1 MFFRQ
6 AGIHHTTYRG
16 DRQLFPIPFDRLQVG
31 ALLVLG
37 IAAPLLLS
45 PLYMKSYMLP
55 WLIWT
60 AAALGLNLILGWAG
74 QFHFGY
80 AAIMGIGAYTAVHAT
95 LNRVPFEIAL
105 LLAGA
110 MSTVIGCAFAVT
122 ALRVRGLYL
131 ALSTLALQF
140 VMDWVINKVPAVSG
154 GTQATIQAPPMR
166 LLGVQVT
173 SDAALYYVALAW
185 CVLVTVF
192 MLNLRRSGLGRALVA
207 VREKDFA
214 AAVIGVNS
222 FYYKLA
228 AFAMSSFIGGVSGAI
243 LVFTFYHAVTP
254 EQFAV
259 NVSIQTLAMVIV
271 GGLGSIIGCYF
282 GVAFILLLPG
292 VVSNLIFAAA
302 QWANLKIGIE
312 LLAHVPAFLYGIL
325 IIGFLLF
332 EPLGLA
338 KIYSNVRNYFIF
350 WPFGYAKR

>member
-1 MFFRQ
+1 MFYRQ

-16 DRQLFPIPFDRLQVG
+16 DRQLFPVPFDRYLIVV
-31 ALLVLG
+31 LLVIG
-37 IAAPLLLS
+37 VAAPYLLS
-45 PLYMKSYMLP
+45 PLYLKSYMLP

-80 AAIMGIGAYTAVHAT
+80 AAVMGIGAYTAVHAVKNG
-95 LNRVPFEIAL
+95 LPFEVGFI
-105 LLAGA
+105 LAGA
-110 MSTVIGCAFAVT
+110 VATLIGSAFAIT

-140 VMDWVINKVPAVSG
+140 VMDWVINKVPIVSG
-154 GTQATIQAPPMR
+154 GTQSTIQAPTLR
-166 LLGVQVT
+166 LLGQQVT
-173 SDAALYYVALAW
+173 SDAGAYYVVLVW
-185 CVLVTVF
+185 CVLVTLF
-192 MLNLRRSGLGRALVA
+192 MLNLRRTGLGRALIA

-222 FYYKLA
+222 FYYKLI
-228 AFAMSSFIGGVSGAI
+228 AFAMSSFIAGVSGAI
-243 LVFTFYHAVTP
+243 LIFTFYGAVTP

-271 GGLGSIIGCYF
+271 GGLGSVIGCYF

-292 VVSNLIFAAA
+292 VVANLIFALAKA
-302 QWANLKIGIE
+302 SGLNIGIE
-312 LLAHVPAFLYGIL
+312 LLAHIPSLLYGVL

-338 KIYSNVRNYFIF
+338 KIYSDARNYLLF
-350 WPFGYAKR
+350 WPFGYARK

>member
-6 AGIHHTTYRG
+6 AGIHHSTYRD
-16 DRQLFPIPFDRLQVG
+16 DRQLFPIPFDRWQIAV
-31 ALLVLG
+31 LLMLAV
-37 IAAPLLLS
+37 AAPLLLS
-45 PLYMKSYMLP
+45 PLHMKSYMLP

-60 AAALGLNLILGWAG
+60 AAALGLNLVLGWAG

-95 LNRVPFEIAL
+95 LNRIPFEIAVL
-105 LLAGA
+105 MAGGMA
-110 MSTVIGCAFAVT
+110 TLIGSAFAIT

-131 ALSTLALQF
+131 ALSTLAMQF

-166 LLGVQVT
+166 LLGMEVT
-173 SDAALYYVALAW
+173 SDAGLYYVALVW

-222 FYYKLA
+222 FYYKLV
-228 AFAMSSFIGGVSGAI
+228 AFAMSSFIGGVTGAI
-243 LVFTFYHAVTP
+243 LVFAFYRAVTP
-254 EQFAV
+254 ELFAV
-259 NVSIQTLAMVIV
+259 NVSIQVLAMVIV

-292 VVSNLIFAAA
+292 IVSNLIFAAA
-302 QWANLKIGIE
+302 NAADLKIGIE
-312 LLAHVPAFLYGIL
+312 LLAHIPAFLYGVM

-338 KIYSNVRNYFIF
+338 KIYSNLRNYFIF
-350 WPFGYAKR
+350 WPFGYARR